1 MATIPGK
8 QVSMAGRMEDLQ
20 ERLSDRELG
29 FCLDDHALYIK
40 LRGTL
45 SPVLAGGGTFMEFVE
60 LYGDPEQE
68 YESGFLED
76 VYDKFV
82 NGQAIIFVNLGDGKY
97 SNVLEMRMYE
107 ESDIPIFEYSFIANV
122 DGRLCR
128 RFFRYSYVTS
138 GTSGPSTCTYHSVTP
153 ADFIDAGVI
162 TGMSDGGGVESQD
175 GTEYYVQ
182 NCATQR
188 LEITES
194 EITLVVTINAVEH
207 EGVNFAV
214 LLTPHVDCTLTVCV
228 EGPGMERTELIPSLV
243 GGTVVVAGIIYQL
256 TAVGDCWTIAEFWR
270 PTE

>member
-1 MATIPGK
+1 MAVIPGK
-8 QVSMAGRMEDLQ
+8 QVSMVGRMEDLQ

-40 LRGTL
+40 LRGML

-107 ESDIPIFEYSFIANV
+107 DSDIPVFEYSFIANV

-138 GTSGPSTCTYHSVTP
+138 GTSGPSTCTYHSSMPV
-153 ADFIDAGVI
+153 DFIDAGNI
-162 TGMSDGGGVESQD
+162 TGLSDGGVGSVQD
-175 GTEYYVQ
+175 GSEYYVK
-182 NCATQR
+182 NCATQY
-188 LEITES
+188 IATGSS
-194 EITLVVTINAVEH
+194 EITIVVTVNAEEY

-214 LLTPHVDCTLTVCV
+214 VLEPSVNCRVSVCA
-228 EGPGMERTELIPSLV
+228 EGPGINGRQVLHKASYVDNVIY
-243 GGTVVVAGIIYQL
+243 AGWTYQL
-256 TAVGDCWTIAEFWR
+256 TAVGDCWAMLEY
-270 PTE
+270 E